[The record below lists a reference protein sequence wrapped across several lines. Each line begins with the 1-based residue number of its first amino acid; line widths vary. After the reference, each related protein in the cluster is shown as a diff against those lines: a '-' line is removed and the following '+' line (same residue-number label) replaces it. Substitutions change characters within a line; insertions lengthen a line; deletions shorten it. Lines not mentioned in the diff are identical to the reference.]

1 MLEHAEIRRILPH
14 DHPMVLVDRIVSLEP
29 GVSAVGTKAITGGE
43 PCYRSL
49 RAGARPEAFAY
60 PASLLLESF
69 GQTAAILWLKSAHD
83 ASVGD
88 DHVLMLVALRNCRL
102 ERAVFPGDVLEHH
115 VKIDATVGENVFVGG
130 ESTVGGG
137 RVATIESMMAVV
149 RPRAVLLEDAP
160 PRALLSSP

>member
-43 PCYRSL
+43 PCYRGL
-49 RAGARPEAFAY
+49 QPGARPEAFAY

-69 GQTAAILWLKSAHD
+69 GQTAAILWLTSARD
-83 ASVGD
+83 ATVGD
-88 DHVLMLVALRNCRL
+88 DRVLMLVALKNCRL
-102 ERAVFPGDVLEHH
+102 ERDVFPGDVLEHR
-115 VKIDATVGENVFVGG
+115 VEIETIVGDNVFVGG
-130 ESTVGGG
+130 ESVVDGK

-149 RPRAVLLEDAP
+149 RPRAVLLEEAHP
-160 PRALLSSP
+160 PALLSSS